1 MYCEEVY
8 RALNKNRIKYLVI
21 GGIAVNLHG
30 LMRLTRDLD
39 LMIDLSE
46 DNLDKFIKVIE
57 SLGYETK
64 VPKTKWEKLTAIAFT
79 NKTDETKRVDIFLKN
94 PIDFKRAYKRRK
106 VFNVEGMRISCV
118 SLDDLMKLKSK
129 SERVRDWADLGF
141 LEKVK
146 NESFRFKKT

>member
-21 GGIAVNLHG
+21 GGIAVNLYG

-64 VPKTKWEKLTAIAFT
+64 VPQTKWGKLTAIAFT
-79 NKTDETKRVDIFLKN
+79 NKADETKRVDIFLNN
-94 PIDFKRAYKRRK
+94 PIDFKRAYIKRK
-106 VFNVEGMRISCV
+106 VFIVDGLRISCV
-118 SLDDLMKLKSK
+118 SFDDLIKLKSK
-129 SERVRDWADLGF
+129 SERIRDLTDLGF
-141 LEKVK
+141 LEKMK
-146 NESFRFKKT
+146 NESFRFKKA

>member
-21 GGIAVNLHG
+21 GGIAVNLYG

-39 LMIDLSE
+39 LMVDLSR

-64 VPKTKWEKLTAIAFT
+64 VPQTKWDKLTAIAFT
-79 NKTDETKRVDIFLKN
+79 HKTDETKRVDIFLRN
-94 PIDFKRAYKRRK
+94 PINFKGAYKRRK
-106 VFNVEGMRISCV
+106 VFSVDDLKISCV
-118 SLDDLMKLKSK
+118 SLDDLMKLKNK
-129 SERVRDWADLGF
+129 SERIRDLADLGF
-141 LEKVK
+141 LEKMK
-146 NESFRFKKT
+146 SESFRHKKT